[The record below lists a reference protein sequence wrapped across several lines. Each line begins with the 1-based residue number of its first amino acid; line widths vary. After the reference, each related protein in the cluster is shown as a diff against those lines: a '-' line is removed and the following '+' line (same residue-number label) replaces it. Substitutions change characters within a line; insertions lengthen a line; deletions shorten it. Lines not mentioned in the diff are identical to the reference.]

1 MRKSVCNK
9 RKLRGRARPR
19 NGDIS
24 LFQRFLKMGASTAD
38 CIWQRAESIPEL
50 LNPERSTIMKY
61 RLLGKSGLRVSEAAL
76 GTMTFGDEWG
86 WGSPKAEAQKV
97 YETYR
102 DAGGNFI
109 DTANFYTNGTSETF
123 LGEFMQGHRESV
135 VLATKYSNAAPGNDP
150 NAAGNHR
157 KSMMQAV
164 EASLKRLQTD
174 YIDLYWVHIWDGI
187 TPVEEVMRGLDDL
200 VRQGKILHAGISD
213 APAWWVAQANTLAE
227 VRGWTQ
233 FIGLQIEY
241 SLIERTVE
249 RELIPMAK
257 TLNVGVLAWSPLAR
271 GVLSG
276 KYHGEGKADGGRM
289 TNEGMKDFL
298 PEEKR
303 AARIISALKAVSEQV
318 GRSMAQVA
326 LAWLRYQTVPVIPII
341 GARKVSQLQDNLAS
355 LDLELSAEQ
364 LKSLDGAAESS
375 SVSPRVFTTEK
386 WFVQLGTAA
395 CGIACCSKCG
405 TSCRIVMRV
414 LT

>member
-1 MRKSVCNK
+1 MRKSGCSK
-9 RKLRGRARPR
+9 QKPRAPPSPT
-19 NGDIS
+19 NGGIS

-38 CIWQRAESIPEL
+38 CIRQVVESIPEL
-50 LNPERSTIMKY
+50 LNPERNTIMKY

-102 DAGGNFI
+102 EAGGNFI

-157 KSMMQAV
+157 KNMMQAV

-200 VRQGKILHAGISD
+200 VRRGKVLYVGISD

-227 VRGWTQ
+227 LRGWTK

-257 TLNVGVLAWSPLAR
+257 ALHTGVVAWSPLAG
-271 GVLSG
+271 GVLTG
-276 KYHGEGKADGGRM
+276 KYHGQGNAEGARMNDEARKAL
-289 TNEGMKDFL
+289 L
-298 PEEKR
+298 PEEQR
-303 AARIISALKAVSEQV
+303 AVPIISALKSVSEQA

-326 LAWLRYQTVPVIPII
+326 LAWLRHRTVPVIPII

-355 LDLELSAEQ
+355 LDMELSAEQ
-364 LKSLDGAAESS
+364 LKSLDGASRIELGFPQSIYDREM
-375 SVSPRVFTTEK
+375 VRGVRYGGV
-386 WFVQLGTAA
+386 WDRLQL
-395 CGIACCSKCG
+395 
-405 TSCRIVMRV
+405 
-414 LT
+414 